1 MTEQFHLSRLQVI
14 NWGVFDGYHDIPFSP
29 GGALIAGAS
38 GSGKSSLLDAISLG
52 FLPFNRRNF
61 NASGDNTA
69 AGSSAGRRTVDKY
82 VRGAW
87 GQRSD
92 GGTSRVMYL
101 RGDGTAWSAVAVTYS
116 SDSGRTVTGLVLKWL
131 TGESRNDSSSR
142 FVLGDG
148 DLDIEEVCN
157 RWAAGRFD
165 TGVFKEDRGE
175 RSDGGNHRGE
185 RSDGGHTGWRFT
197 TKVESQYLAQLY
209 ATIGIRASD
218 AAQQLLG
225 KAKSLKSVGGL
236 EQFVREFMLDEP
248 ESLARLP
255 EALKQIDPLVEA
267 RELLAVAQKKRKIL
281 GDIEK
286 IQQRYASESTDL
298 GIIDLVDLPMVRAYT
313 DQVRLA
319 QCPAQIEQ
327 LDSTVDQLDNEYED
341 VTRSLNLA
349 KAEAD
354 SLNAQISGSSASIGP
369 LQSQVTAAE
378 TEAEQVSRRRGAY
391 EDMLAAQQLDAPE
404 TADDFWNLREE
415 LLAQATELLA
425 KVERHREASTDAEY
439 AQKAAR
445 LTRDEAAKELKRVEH
460 VGSALPEFA
469 LIMRDQICA
478 AVGVD
483 AAALPYIAELM
494 DLRPD
499 QTRWRTA
506 VEKVL
511 RGVGLRL
518 MVPDQHWTKVLQFVN
533 ETNMRGRLQL
543 HHVRAKLLG
552 AEPVEPEPNT
562 LAGKLFAVD
571 PSHPC
576 AAEAVDVVTAAGDHI
591 CVDTPDVFAR
601 FRRAVTDTGLYKD
614 SDRLAIKDDRRPL
627 KQSEYLYQGDVSAK
641 INALTVDLAAA
652 EETYQKARRVADD
665 IAAQRQQWRDRAAAC
680 KAICEQFP
688 QWSQIDTETADGH
701 ADRLREQYELL
712 LADHPDIEALN
723 ARADECW
730 SQIQKLMTRRG
741 AIQTRRDDLDS
752 RRTRLLEL
760 AERLQPV
767 PDERSRE
774 ERRPEERRFVSEP
787 LTELLDRYAGQ
798 VPVALELL
806 DPEPHRDALFTAIK
820 KEREQLRESRRR
832 SYDELARILNTFD
845 TSFPDAIPNDSDN
858 FDERVHDYVA
868 LCRHIDE
875 RELPE
880 AYERMMRLVTE
891 QAPDAI
897 LTLHRVAEQEARRI
911 SDQIDRVNT
920 GLGAVEFNR
929 GTRLTLRATPR
940 NLTAVSELTEIVRAI
955 SRRIAEVGLGD
966 KQAILD
972 QYADILRLRNR
983 LASAAPED
991 KAWTRDALDVRN
1003 RFTFDCAEWDV
1014 ATEELIRTHS
1024 NAGDNSGGEQEKL
1037 MAFCLAG
1044 ALSFNLAAP
1053 GDAGTEEANRPVFAQ
1068 LMLDEAFSKSDPQF
1082 AQQALQAF
1090 RKFGF
1095 QLVIVATVQN
1105 ATTIQPYIDSV
1116 VMVSKTEATG
1126 RNARPVATVVTR
1138 TISEFGELRR
1148 EMRAGTKVPA
1158 GV

>member
-1 MTEQFHLSRLQVI
+1 MPDQFHLSRLQVI
-14 NWGVFDGYHDIPFSP
+14 NWGVFDGYHTIAFGE

-61 NASGDNTA
+61 NASGDNSA

-87 GQRSD
+87 GQRSEA
-92 GGTSRVMYL
+92 GASKVMYL
-101 RGDGTAWSAVAVTYS
+101 RGDGTAWSAVAVTYTS
-116 SDSGRTVTGLVLKWL
+116 NTGRAITGLVLKWL
-131 TGESRNDSSSR
+131 TGESRSDSSSR
-142 FVLGDG
+142 FVLADG
-148 DLDIEEVCN
+148 DRDIEDVCN
-157 RWAAGRFD
+157 RWASGRFD
-165 TGVFKEDRGE
+165 SGVFKDDE
-175 RSDGGNHRGE
+175 
-185 RSDGGHTGWRFT
+185 WRFS

-248 ESLARLP
+248 SSLTRLP
-255 EALKQIDPLVEA
+255 DALKQIDPLVDA
-267 RELLAVAQKKRKIL
+267 RELLAVAQRKRKIL
-281 GDIEK
+281 GDIER
-286 IQQRYASESTDL
+286 IQQRYGSESSDL
-298 GIIDLVDLPMVRAYT
+298 GIIDLVDQPMVRAYT
-313 DQVRLA
+313 DHVRLA
-319 QCPAQIEQ
+319 QCPAQIDS
-327 LDSTVDQLDNEYED
+327 LDTTIDQLGNEYED
-341 VTRSLNLA
+341 VTRALNLA

-369 LQSQVTAAE
+369 LQSQVAAAE
-378 TEAEQVSRRRGAY
+378 AQADEVSRRRAAY
-391 EDMLAAQQLDAPE
+391 ESMVTPQGVEIPE
-404 TADDFWNLREE
+404 TADEFWNLREE
-415 LLAQATELLA
+415 LSTQATELLA
-425 KVERHREASTDAEY
+425 RLDRGRESSTDAEY
-439 AQKAAR
+439 AQKVAR
-445 LTRDEAAKELKRVEH
+445 LARDDASKELRRVEH
-460 VGSALPEFA
+460 VGSALPESA
-469 LIMRDQICA
+469 ITMRDHICA

-483 AAALPYIAELM
+483 SSELPYIAELM

-499 QTRWRTA
+499 QSRWRLA

-518 MVPDQHWTKVLQFVN
+518 LVPDSHYAAVLRFVN
-533 ETNMRGRLQL
+533 ETNMGGRLQL
-543 HHVRAKLLG
+543 HHVRAKFVG
-552 AEPVEPEPNT
+552 ADPKEAEPNT
-562 LAGKLFAVD
+562 LAGKLFVVD
-571 PSHPC
+571 EKHAC
-576 AAEAVDVVTAAGDHI
+576 AAEAADVVAAAGDHV
-591 CVDTPDVFAR
+591 CVDTPDLFPR

-627 KQSEYLYQGDVSAK
+627 KQADYIYQGDVAAK
-641 INALTVDLAAA
+641 INALTVDLAGA
-652 EETYQKARRVADD
+652 EEAYHQARSAADD
-665 IAAQRQQWRDRAAAC
+665 IAAERQQWRDRAAAC

-688 QWSQIDTETADGH
+688 QWNQVDTEAADGH

-712 LADHPDIEALN
+712 LSDHPDIEALN
-723 ARADECW
+723 ARADQCW
-730 SQIQKLMTRRG
+730 EQIQTLMTRRG
-741 AIQTRRDDLDS
+741 AIQIRRDDLDG

-760 AERLQPV
+760 LDRLTPA
-767 PDERSRE
+767 
-774 ERRPEERRFVSEP
+774 FVSEP
-787 LTELLDRYAGQ
+787 LTELLNRYAGDL
-798 VPVALELL
+798 PVTLELL
-806 DPEPHRDALFTAIK
+806 NPEPHREALFSAIRR
-820 KEREQLRESRRR
+820 EREQLRESRRR
-832 SYDELARILNTFD
+832 SYDELARILSTFD
-845 TSFPDAIPNDSDN
+845 TAFPDAIPNDSEV

-911 SDQIDRVNT
+911 SEQINRVNT
-920 GLGAVEFNR
+920 GLGSVEFNR

-940 NLTAVSELTEIVRAI
+940 SLTAVAELTDIVKAI

-983 LASAAPED
+983 LASTAPED

-1014 ATEELIRTHS
+1014 TSEELIRTHS

-1044 ALSFNLAAP
+1044 ALSFNLASP
-1053 GDAGTEEANRPVFAQ
+1053 ESLDNKPVFAQ

-1116 VMVSKTEATG
+1116 VMVSKKEAAG
-1126 RNARPVATVVTR
+1126 RNSRPVATVATK
-1138 TISEFGELRR
+1138 TISDFTALRQDMKVSAAASR
-1148 EMRAGTKVPA
+1148 VPA
-1158 GV
+1158 TV

>member
-1 MTEQFHLSRLQVI
+1 LTEQFHLSRLQVI
-14 NWGVFDGYHDIPFSP
+14 NWGVFDGYHSIPFSE

-101 RGDGTAWSAVAVTYS
+101 RGDGTAWSAVAVTYR

-142 FVLGDG
+142 FVLGEG
-148 DLDIEEVCN
+148 DLGIEEVCN

-165 TGVFKEDRGE
+165 TGVFKDTRGDGK
-175 RSDGGNHRGE
+175 SD
-185 RSDGGHTGWRFT
+185 GWRFT

-248 ESLARLP
+248 ASLARLP

-267 RELLAVAQKKRKIL
+267 RELLAVAQRKRKIL

-313 DQVRLA
+313 DHVRLA
-319 QCPAQIEQ
+319 QGPAQIAQ
-327 LDSTVDQLDNEYED
+327 LDTTIDQLDNEYED
-341 VTRSLNLA
+341 VTRALNMA
-349 KAEAD
+349 KEEAD
-354 SLNAQISGSSASIGP
+354 SLNAQISGTSANIGP

-378 TEAEQVSRRRGAY
+378 AEAEQVSRRRSAY
-391 EDMLAAQQLDAPE
+391 EDLLAAQNMELPD
-404 TADDFWNLREE
+404 TADDFWNLRED
-415 LLAQATELLA
+415 LLKQATELLA

-445 LTRDEAAKELKRVEH
+445 ITRDDAAKELKRVEH

-469 LIMRDQICA
+469 LLMRDQISA
-478 AVGVD
+478 AIGVD
-483 AAALPYIAELM
+483 AAELPYVAELL
-494 DLRPD
+494 DLRAD

-518 MVPDQHWTKVLQFVN
+518 MVPDQHWTAVLQFVN
-533 ETNMRGRLQL
+533 ETNMRGRLAL
-543 HHVRAKLLG
+543 HHVRAKMLG
-552 AEPVEPEPNT
+552 ADPADPEPNT

-571 PSHPC
+571 PAHPC
-576 AAEAVDVVTAAGDHI
+576 AAEAVDVIAAAGDHI
-591 CVDTPDVFAR
+591 CVDTPEVFAR

-652 EETYQKARRVADD
+652 EEAYQKARRVADD
-665 IAAQRQQWRDRAAAC
+665 IAAQRQQWRDRAAAF
-680 KAICEQFP
+680 KAVCEQFP
-688 QWSQIDTETADGH
+688 QWSHIDTETADGH
-701 ADRLREQYELL
+701 ADRLRDQYELL
-712 LADHPDIEALN
+712 LADNPDIEALN

-741 AIQTRRDDLDS
+741 AIQTRRDDLDA

-760 AERLQPV
+760 AERLSPA
-767 PDERSRE
+767 
-774 ERRPEERRFVSEP
+774 FVSEP
-787 LTELLDRYAGQ
+787 LTELLGRYAGQ
-798 VPVALELL
+798 LPVSLELL
-806 DPEPHRDALFTAIK
+806 DPEPHRDALFGAIK

-845 TSFPDAIPNDSDN
+845 TAFPDAIPNDSDD

-911 SDQIDRVNT
+911 TEQIERVNT

-940 NLTAVSELTEIVRAI
+940 SLTAVSELTEIVRAI

-983 LASAAPED
+983 LASTAPED

-1014 ATEELIRTHS
+1014 ATDELIRTHS

-1053 GDAGTEEANRPVFAQ
+1053 GDAGSDEANRPVFAQ

-1126 RNARPVATVVTR
+1126 RNARPVATVATR
-1138 TISEFGELRR
+1138 SIAEFTSLRDQ
-1148 EMRAGTKVPA
+1148 MRAKVPA
-1158 GV
+1158 LAH

>member
-1 MTEQFHLSRLQVI
+1 MAEQFHLSRLQVI
-14 NWGVFDGYHDIPFSP
+14 NWGVFDGYHDIPFSE

-92 GGTSRVMYL
+92 GGTSKVMYL
-101 RGDGTAWSAVAVTYS
+101 RGEGTAWSAIAVSYTS
-116 SDSGRTVTGLVLKWL
+116 NTGRTVTGLVLKWL
-131 TGESRNDSSSR
+131 TGESRSDSSSR
-142 FVLGDG
+142 FVLADG
-148 DLDIEEVCN
+148 ERDIEDVCN

-165 TGVFKEDRGE
+165 SSVFKEGE
-175 RSDGGNHRGE
+175 
-185 RSDGGHTGWRFT
+185 WRFS

-248 ESLARLP
+248 SSLTRLP
-255 EALKQIDPLVEA
+255 DALKQIDPLVEA
-267 RELLAVAQKKRKIL
+267 RELLAVAQRKRKIL

-286 IQQRYASESTDL
+286 IQQRYASESSDL
-298 GIIDLVDLPMVRAYT
+298 GIIDLVDQPMVRAYT
-313 DQVRLA
+313 DHVRLA
-319 QCPAQIEQ
+319 QCAPQIAS
-327 LDSTVDQLDNEYED
+327 LDTTIDQLGNEYED
-341 VTRSLNLA
+341 VTRQLNLA
-349 KAEAD
+349 KAEGD
-354 SLNAQISGSSASIGP
+354 SLNAQISGSSANLGP
-369 LQSQVTAAE
+369 LQSQVAGAE
-378 TEAEQVSRRRGAY
+378 AQAEQVERRRAAY
-391 EDMLAAQQLDAPE
+391 ESMLNAQDIEVPD
-404 TADDFWNLREE
+404 TADEFWNLREE
-415 LLAQATELLA
+415 LSTQVTELLA
-425 KVERHREASTDAEY
+425 KLDRGREASTDAEY

-445 LTRDEAAKELKRVEH
+445 IARDDAAKELKRVEQ

-469 LIMRDQICA
+469 ITMREHICA
-478 AVGVD
+478 AVGID
-483 AAALPYIAELM
+483 PGELPYIAELM

-499 QTRWRTA
+499 QSRWRVA

-518 MVPDQHWTKVLQFVN
+518 LVPDEQYAAVLRFVN
-533 ETNMRGRLQL
+533 ETNMGGRLQL
-543 HHVRAKLLG
+543 HHVRASLVG
-552 AEPVEPEPNT
+552 ADPVEADPNT
-562 LAGKLFAVD
+562 LAGKLFLVD
-571 PSHPC
+571 PAHPC
-576 AAEAVDVVTAAGDHI
+576 AAEAADVIATAGDHI

-601 FRRAVTDTGLYKD
+601 FRRAVTDAGLYKD

-627 KQSEYLYQGDVSAK
+627 RQSDYIFQGEVAAK
-641 INALTVDLAAA
+641 IDALTVDLANA
-652 EETYQKARRVADD
+652 EEAYQQARRAADE
-665 IAAQRQQWRDRAAAC
+665 IAAKRQQWRDRSAAC
-680 KAICEQFP
+680 KAICDQFP
-688 QWSQIDTETADGH
+688 QWNQVDSETADGH

-712 LADHPDIEALN
+712 LADNPDIEALN
-723 ARADECW
+723 ARADEVW
-730 SQIQKLMTRRG
+730 EDIQTLMTRRG
-741 AIQTRRDDLDS
+741 AIQTRRDDLDA
-752 RRTRLLEL
+752 RRTQLLDLQDRL
-760 AERLQPV
+760 AP
-767 PDERSRE
+767 P
-774 ERRPEERRFVSEP
+774 FVSEP
-787 LTELLDRYAGQ
+787 LTELLNRYAAD
-798 VPVALELL
+798 VPVSLEVLN
-806 DPEPHRDALFTAIK
+806 PEPHREAVFNTIRR
-820 KEREQLRESRRR
+820 EREQLRESRRR

-845 TSFPDAIPNDSDN
+845 TAFPDAIPNDSEV

-911 SDQIDRVNT
+911 SEQIDRVNT
-920 GLGAVEFNR
+920 GLGAVEFNN

-940 NLTAVSELTEIVRAI
+940 SLTAVAELTEIVRAI

-983 LASAAPED
+983 LASTAPED

-1014 ATEELIRTHS
+1014 RTEELIRTHS

-1044 ALSFNLAAP
+1044 ALSFNLANP
-1053 GDAGTEEANRPVFAQ
+1053 ESSDNKPVFAQ

-1116 VMVSKTEATG
+1116 IMVSKTEATS
-1126 RNARPVATVVTR
+1126 RNARPVATVAAK
-1138 TISEFGELRR
+1138 TISDFTSLRA
-1148 EMRAGTKVPA
+1148 EMRSSAARERVPA
-1158 GV
+1158 TV

>member
-1 MTEQFHLSRLQVI
+1 MPEQFHLSRLQVI
-14 NWGVFDGYHDIPFSP
+14 NWGVFDGYHTIPFGQ

-61 NASGDNTA
+61 NASGDNSA

-87 GQRSD
+87 GQRSEA
-92 GGTSRVMYL
+92 GASKVMYL
-101 RGDGTAWSAVAVTYS
+101 RGDGTAWSAVAVTYTS
-116 SDSGRTVTGLVLKWL
+116 NTGRAITGLVLKWL
-131 TGESRNDSSSR
+131 TGESRSDSSSR
-142 FVLGDG
+142 FVLADG
-148 DLDIEEVCN
+148 DRDIEDVCN
-157 RWAAGRFD
+157 RWASGRFD
-165 TGVFKEDRGE
+165 SGVFKD
-175 RSDGGNHRGE
+175 D
-185 RSDGGHTGWRFT
+185 DWRFS

-209 ATIGIRASD
+209 ASIGIRASD

-248 ESLARLP
+248 SSLTRLP
-255 EALKQIDPLVEA
+255 DALKQIDPLVDA
-267 RELLAVAQKKRKIL
+267 RELLAVAQRKRKIL

-286 IQQRYASESTDL
+286 IQQRYGSESSDL
-298 GIIDLVDLPMVRAYT
+298 GIIDLVDQPMVRAYT
-313 DQVRLA
+313 DHVRLA
-319 QCPAQIEQ
+319 QCPAQIDS
-327 LDSTVDQLDNEYED
+327 LDATIDQLGNEYED

-369 LQSQVTAAE
+369 LQSQVAAAE
-378 TEAEQVSRRRGAY
+378 AQAEEISRRRAAY
-391 EDMLAAQQLDAPE
+391 DSMVTAQKLDIPD
-404 TADDFWNLREE
+404 TADEFWNLREE
-415 LLAQATELLA
+415 LTTAVTELLA
-425 KVERHREASTDAEY
+425 RLDRGKEASTDAEY
-439 AQKAAR
+439 AQKVAR
-445 LTRDEAAKELKRVEH
+445 MARDEATKELRRVEH
-460 VGSALPEFA
+460 VGSALPESA
-469 LIMRDQICA
+469 ITMREHICA

-483 AAALPYIAELM
+483 STELPYIAELM

-499 QTRWRTA
+499 QSRWRTA

-518 MVPDQHWTKVLQFVN
+518 LVPDSHYAAVLRFVN
-533 ETNMRGRLQL
+533 ETNMGGRLQL
-543 HHVRAKLLG
+543 HHVRASFVG
-552 AEPVEPEPNT
+552 ANPVDAEPNT
-562 LAGKLFAVD
+562 LAGKLFVVD
-571 PSHPC
+571 PAHAC
-576 AAEAVDVVTAAGDHI
+576 AAEAADVVAAAGDHI
-591 CVDTPDVFAR
+591 CVDTPDLFPR
-601 FRRAVTDTGLYKD
+601 FRRAVTDAGLYKD
-614 SDRLAIKDDRRPL
+614 SDRLAVKDDRRAL
-627 KQSEYLYQGDVSAK
+627 RQSDYIYQGDVAAK
-641 INALTVDLAAA
+641 IDALTVDLANA
-652 EETYQKARRVADD
+652 EEAYQQARRAADD
-665 IAAQRQQWRDRAAAC
+665 IAAERQRSRDRVSAC

-688 QWSQIDTETADGH
+688 QWNQVDTETADGH

-723 ARADECW
+723 ARADRCW
-730 SQIQKLMTRRG
+730 EEIQTLMTRRG
-741 AIQTRRDDLDS
+741 AIQTRRDDLDG

-760 AERLQPV
+760 QERLTPA
-767 PDERSRE
+767 
-774 ERRPEERRFVSEP
+774 FVSEP
-787 LTELLDRYAGQ
+787 LTELLNRYAGD

-806 DPEPHRDALFTAIK
+806 NPEPHREAVFNAIRR
-820 KEREQLRESRRR
+820 EREQLRESRRR
-832 SYDELARILNTFD
+832 SYDELARILSTFD
-845 TSFPDAIPNDSDN
+845 TAFPEAIPNDSDV

-897 LTLHRVAEQEARRI
+897 LTLHRVAEQETRRI
-911 SDQIDRVNT
+911 SEQIDRVNT
-920 GLGAVEFNR
+920 GLGSVEFNR

-940 NLTAVSELTEIVRAI
+940 NLPAVSELTEVVRAI

-983 LASAAPED
+983 LASTAPED

-1014 ATEELIRTHS
+1014 EGDELIRTHS

-1044 ALSFNLAAP
+1044 ALSFNLANPESA
-1053 GDAGTEEANRPVFAQ
+1053 DNRPVFAQ

-1116 VMVSKTEATG
+1116 VMVSKKEATG
-1126 RNARPVATVVTR
+1126 REARPVATVATK
-1138 TISEFGELRR
+1138 TISDFTALRQDMLVSAAAAR
-1148 EMRAGTKVPA
+1148 VPA
-1158 GV
+1158 TV

>member
-14 NWGVFDGYHDIPFSP
+14 NWGVFDGYHSIPFSA

-92 GGTSRVMYL
+92 GATSRVMYL
-101 RGDGTAWSAVAVTYS
+101 RGDGTAWSAVAVTYTG
-116 SDSGRTVTGLVLKWL
+116 DSGRTVTGLVLKWL
-131 TGESRNDSSSR
+131 TGESRADSSSR

-148 DLDIEEVCN
+148 DLDIEDICN

-165 TGVFKEDRGE
+165 TGVFKDDRGE
-175 RSDGGNHRGE
+175 RGDGK
-185 RSDGGHTGWRFT
+185 SLGWRFT

-248 ESLARLP
+248 ASLARLP

-267 RELLAVAQKKRKIL
+267 RELLAVAQRKRKIL

-286 IQQRYASESTDL
+286 IQHRYAAESTDL

-313 DQVRLA
+313 DHVRLA
-319 QCPAQIEQ
+319 QCPTQISQ
-327 LDSTVDQLDNEYED
+327 LDTTIDQLDNEYED

-354 SLNAQISGSSASIGP
+354 SLNAQISGTSANVAP

-378 TEAEQVSRRRGAY
+378 TEAEQVSRRRSAY
-391 EDMLAAQQLDAPE
+391 EDLLTAQDLDVPD
-404 TADDFWNLREE
+404 TADEFWNLREE
-415 LLAQATELLA
+415 LLTEATDLLA

-445 LTRDEAAKELKRVEH
+445 IARDDAAKELKRVEH

-469 LIMRDQICA
+469 LAVREQICA

-483 AAALPYIAELM
+483 AADLPYIAELM
-494 DLRPD
+494 DLQPD

-511 RGVGLRL
+511 RGAGLRL
-518 MVPDQHWTKVLQFVN
+518 LVPDRHYAAVLRFVN

-543 HHVRAKLLG
+543 HHVREKMLG
-552 AEPVEPEPNT
+552 AAPVDPEPNT

-571 PSHPC
+571 PTHPC
-576 AAEAVDVVTAAGDHI
+576 AAEAVDVVAAAGDHI
-591 CVDTPDVFAR
+591 CVDTPEVFPR

-627 KQSEYLYQGDVSAK
+627 RQSDYLYQGDVSAK
-641 INALTVDLAAA
+641 INALTLDLAVA
-652 EETYQKARRVADD
+652 EEAFQKARHTADE

-680 KAICEQFP
+680 KAICEQYP
-688 QWSQIDTETADGH
+688 QWNQIDTETADGH
-701 ADRLREQYELL
+701 AERLREQYELL
-712 LADHPDIEALN
+712 LAEHPDIEALN

-741 AIQTRRDDLDS
+741 AIQTRRDDLDD

-760 AERLQPV
+760 AERLQPA
-767 PDERSRE
+767 
-774 ERRPEERRFVSEP
+774 FVSEP

-798 VPVALELL
+798 IPVSLELL

-845 TSFPDAIPNDSDN
+845 TAFPDAVPNDSDN

-897 LTLHRVAEQEARRI
+897 LTLHRVAEQETRRI
-911 SDQIDRVNT
+911 SEQIDRVNT

-940 NLTAVSELTEIVRAI
+940 SLTAVSELTEIVRSI

-983 LASAAPED
+983 LASTATED

-1014 ATEELIRTHS
+1014 SSEELIRTHS

-1044 ALSFNLAAP
+1044 ALSFNLASP
-1053 GDAGTEEANRPVFAQ
+1053 ESTDNRPVFAQ

-1105 ATTIQPYIDSV
+1105 ATTIQPYIDNV

-1126 RNARPVATVVTR
+1126 RNARPVASVATR
-1138 TISEFGELRR
+1138 SISEFTTLRQ
-1148 EMRAGTKVPA
+1148 EMTAKVPA

>member
-1 MTEQFHLSRLQVI
+1 MAEQFHLSRLQVI
-14 NWGVFDGYHDIPFSP
+14 NWGVFDGYHDIPFSA

-92 GGTSRVMYL
+92 GGTSKVMYL
-101 RGDGTAWSAVAVTYS
+101 RGEGTAWSAIAVSYRSNT
-116 SDSGRTVTGLVLKWL
+116 GRTVTGLVLKWL
-131 TGESRNDSSSR
+131 TGESRSDSSSR
-142 FVLGDG
+142 FVLADG
-148 DLDIEEVCN
+148 DRDIEDVCN

-165 TGVFKEDRGE
+165 SSVFKDDE
-175 RSDGGNHRGE
+175 
-185 RSDGGHTGWRFT
+185 WRFS

-248 ESLARLP
+248 SSLTRLP
-255 EALKQIDPLVEA
+255 DALKQIDPLVEA

-286 IQQRYASESTDL
+286 IQQRYASESSDL
-298 GIIDLVDLPMVRAYT
+298 GIIDLVDQPMVRAYT
-313 DQVRLA
+313 DHVRLA
-319 QCPAQIEQ
+319 QCGPQIES
-327 LDSTVDQLDNEYED
+327 LDATIDQLGNEYED
-341 VTRSLNLA
+341 VTRQLNLA
-349 KAEAD
+349 KAEGD
-354 SLNAQISGSSASIGP
+354 SLNAQISGSSASLGP
-369 LQSQVTAAE
+369 LQSQVAAAE
-378 TEAEQVSRRRGAY
+378 AQAEQVSRRRAAY
-391 EDMLAAQQLDAPE
+391 ESMLAAHDIDVPD
-404 TADDFWNLREE
+404 TADEFWNLREE
-415 LLAQATELLA
+415 LATLVTELLA
-425 KVERHREASTDAEY
+425 KLDRGREASTDAEY

-445 LTRDEAAKELKRVEH
+445 IARDDAAKELKRVEH

-469 LIMRDQICA
+469 ITMREHICA
-478 AVGVD
+478 AVGID
-483 AAALPYIAELM
+483 PGELPYIAELM
-494 DLRPD
+494 DLRPE
-499 QTRWRTA
+499 QGRWRVA

-518 MVPDQHWTKVLQFVN
+518 LVPDERYSAVLRFVN
-533 ETNMRGRLQL
+533 ETNMGGRLQL
-543 HHVRAKLLG
+543 HHVRASLVG
-552 AEPVEPEPNT
+552 ATPAEAEPNT
-562 LAGKLFAVD
+562 LASKLFVVD
-571 PSHPC
+571 PTHPC
-576 AAEAVDVVTAAGDHI
+576 AAEAADVIAAAGDHI
-591 CVDTPDVFAR
+591 CVDTPDVFSR

-614 SDRLAIKDDRRPL
+614 SERLAIKDDRRPL
-627 KQSEYLYQGDVSAK
+627 KQSDYIYQGDVRAK
-641 INALTVDLAAA
+641 IDALTVDLATA
-652 EETYQKARRVADD
+652 EEAYQQARRTADE

-688 QWSQIDTETADGH
+688 QWNHVDIETADGH
-701 ADRLREQYELL
+701 ADRLREQFELL
-712 LADHPDIEALN
+712 LADNPDIEALT
-723 ARADECW
+723 ARADQCW
-730 SQIQKLMTRRG
+730 EEIQTLMTRRG
-741 AIQTRRDDLDS
+741 AIQTRRDDLDG
-752 RRTRLLEL
+752 RRTQLLEL
-760 AERLQPV
+760 QDRLAPA
-767 PDERSRE
+767 
-774 ERRPEERRFVSEP
+774 FVSEP
-787 LTELLDRYAGQ
+787 LTELLNRYAAD
-798 VPVALELL
+798 VPVPL
-806 DPEPHRDALFTAIK
+806 DVLNPEPHREAVFNTIRR
-820 KEREQLRESRRR
+820 EREQLRESRRR

-845 TSFPDAIPNDSDN
+845 TAFPDAIPNDSDV

-911 SDQIDRVNT
+911 SEQIDRVNT
-920 GLGAVEFNR
+920 GLGAVEFNS

-940 NLTAVSELTEIVRAI
+940 SLTAVAELTEIVRSI

-983 LASAAPED
+983 LASTAPED

-1014 ATEELIRTHS
+1014 HTEELIRTHS

-1044 ALSFNLAAP
+1044 ALSFNLANP
-1053 GDAGTEEANRPVFAQ
+1053 ESQDNKPVFAQ

-1116 VMVSKTEATG
+1116 IMVSKTEASS
-1126 RNARPVATVVTR
+1126 RNARPVATVVSK
-1138 TISEFGELRR
+1138 TISDFTTLRA
-1148 EMRAGTKVPA
+1148 EMRNSSARQRVPA

>member
-1 MTEQFHLSRLQVI
+1 MTEQFHLSRLQVV
-14 NWGVFDGYHDIPFSP
+14 NWGVFDGYHSIPFSP

-38 GSGKSSLLDAISLG
+38 GSGKSSLLDAISLA

-61 NASGDNTA
+61 NASGDHTA

-92 GGTSRVMYL
+92 GTTSRVMYL
-101 RGDGTAWSAVAVTYS
+101 RGDGTAWSAVAVTYAGE
-116 SDSGRTVTGLVLKWL
+116 SGRTVTGLVLKWL
-131 TGESRNDSSSR
+131 TGESRSDSSSR

-148 DLDIEEVCN
+148 DLDIEDVCN

-165 TGVFKEDRGE
+165 SGVFK
-175 RSDGGNHRGE
+175 DG
-185 RSDGGHTGWRFT
+185 GWRFT

-267 RELLAVAQKKRKIL
+267 RELLAVAQRKRKIL
-281 GDIEK
+281 GDIES
-286 IQQRYASESTDL
+286 IQLRYASESSDL
-298 GIIDLVDLPMVRAYT
+298 GIIDLVDAPTVRAFT
-313 DQVRLA
+313 DHVRLA
-319 QCPAQIEQ
+319 QCPTQIAG
-327 LDSTVDQLDNEYED
+327 LDTAIDQLDNEDED
-341 VTRSLNLA
+341 VTRTLNLA

-354 SLNAQISGSSASIGP
+354 SINAQISGSSASVAP
-369 LQSQVTAAE
+369 LQSQVAAAE

-391 EDMLAAQQLDAPE
+391 EDLLAAQGLEVPTSAE
-404 TADDFWNLREE
+404 EFWNLREE
-415 LLAQATELLA
+415 LLANANELMA
-425 KVERHREASTDAEY
+425 RVERHREASTDAEY

-445 LTRDEAAKELKRVEH
+445 IARDDAAKELRRVEQ

-469 LIMRDQICA
+469 LTMREQVCA
-478 AVGVD
+478 AVGTD
-483 AAALPYIAELM
+483 AAELPYVAELM
-494 DLRPD
+494 DLRVD
-499 QTRWRTA
+499 QTRWRVA

-518 MVPDQHWTKVLQFVN
+518 LVPDEHWAAVLRFVN
-533 ETNMRGRLQL
+533 ETNMRGRLAL
-543 HHVRAKLLG
+543 HHVRAGSLG
-552 AEPVEPEPNT
+552 AQPRELEPNT
-562 LAGKLFAVD
+562 LAGKLFPVD
-571 PSHPC
+571 PTHPC
-576 AAEAVDVVTAAGDHI
+576 AAEAVDVVASAGDHI

-601 FRRAVTDTGLYKD
+601 FRRAVTDTGLHKD
-614 SDRLAIKDDRRPL
+614 SERSAVKDDRRAL
-627 KQSEYLYQGDVSAK
+627 RQSEYLYQGDVSAK
-641 INALTVDLAAA
+641 INALTLDLAAA
-652 EETYQKARRVADD
+652 EEAFQSARRVADD
-665 IAAQRQQWRDRAAAC
+665 IAAQRQQWRDGAAAS
-680 KAICEQFP
+680 KAICEQFG
-688 QWSQIDTETADGH
+688 QWSQIDSETADGH

-712 LADHPDIEALN
+712 LADHPDVEALN

-760 AERLQPV
+760 SERLSPA
-767 PDERSRE
+767 
-774 ERRPEERRFVSEP
+774 FVSEP
-787 LTELLDRYAGQ
+787 LTELLRRYTVA
-798 VPVALELL
+798 VPVSLELL
-806 DPEPHRDALFTAIK
+806 EPEPHREALFAAIK
-820 KEREQLRESRRR
+820 REREQLRESRRR
-832 SYDELARILNTFD
+832 SYDELARILNSFD
-845 TSFPDAIPNDSDN
+845 TSFPDAIPNDSDD

-911 SDQIDRVNT
+911 SEQIERVNT

-940 NLTAVSELTEIVRAI
+940 TLAAVSELTEIVRAI

-983 LASAAPED
+983 LASTAPED
-991 KAWTRDALDVRN
+991 RAWTRDALDVRN

-1014 ATEELIRTHS
+1014 ASEELIRTHS

-1044 ALSFNLAAP
+1044 ALSFNLAGPAQDTHSASSE
-1053 GDAGTEEANRPVFAQ
+1053 GADNRPVFAQ

-1116 VMVSKTEATG
+1116 VMVSKTEASG
-1126 RNARPVATVVTR
+1126 RDARPVATVATR
-1138 TISEFGELRR
+1138 SISEFGQLRR
-1148 EMRAGTKVPA
+1148 EMSASAGRVPA

>member
-1 MTEQFHLSRLQVI
+1 MPEQFHLSRLQVV
-14 NWGVFDGYHDIPFSP
+14 NWGVFDGYHSIPFDR

-101 RGDGTAWSAVAVTYS
+101 RGDGTAWSAVAVTYTS
-116 SDSGRTVTGLVLKWL
+116 TAGRTVTGLVLKWL
-131 TGESRNDSSSR
+131 TGDSRSDSSSR
-142 FVLGDG
+142 FVLADG
-148 DLDIEEVCN
+148 DRDIEDVCN

-165 TGVFKEDRGE
+165 ASVFKVPGE
-175 RSDGGNHRGE
+175 RSDGKDSE
-185 RSDGGHTGWRFT
+185 WRFST
-197 TKVESQYLAQLY
+197 RVESQYLAQLY

-248 ESLARLP
+248 GSLARLP
-255 EALKQIDPLVEA
+255 EALKQIDPLVDA
-267 RELLAVAQKKRKIL
+267 RELLAVAQRKRKIL
-281 GDIEK
+281 GDIEA
-286 IQQRYASESTDL
+286 IQQRYALESSDL
-298 GIIDLVDLPMVRAYT
+298 GIIDLVDQPMVRAYT
-313 DQVRLA
+313 DHVRLA
-319 QCPAQIEQ
+319 RCPAQIVG
-327 LDSTVDQLDNEYED
+327 LDATIDQLGNEYED
-341 VTRSLNLA
+341 VTRQLNLA
-349 KAEAD
+349 KAEGD

-369 LQSQVTAAE
+369 LQSQVAGAE
-378 TEAEQVSRRRGAY
+378 AQAEEVSRRRAVY
-391 EDMLAAQQLDAPE
+391 DAMLAAQDLDVPE
-404 TADDFWNLREE
+404 TADDFWNLRED
-415 LLAQATELLA
+415 LGGRITELTA
-425 KVERHREASTDAEY
+425 KLDRGREASTDAEY
-439 AQKAAR
+439 TQKVAR
-445 LTRDEAAKELKRVEH
+445 IARDDAAKELRRVEH
-460 VGSALPEFA
+460 VGSALPESA
-469 LIMRDQICA
+469 IAMRELVCDS
-478 AVGVD
+478 VGLD
-483 AAALPYIAELM
+483 ARELPYVAELM
-494 DLRPD
+494 DLRPEHG
-499 QTRWRTA
+499 RWRMA

-511 RGVGLRL
+511 RNVGLRL
-518 MVPDQHWTKVLQFVN
+518 LVPDRHYAAVLRFVN
-533 ETNMRGRLQL
+533 ETDMRGRLQV
-543 HHVRAKLLG
+543 HHVRERLLG
-552 AEPVEPEPNT
+552 AEPAEADPNT
-562 LAGKLFAVD
+562 LAGKLFVVD
-571 PSHPC
+571 ATHVC
-576 AAEAVDVVTAAGDHI
+576 AAEAADVVAAAGDHV
-591 CVDTPDVFAR
+591 CVETPDLFPR

-614 SDRLAIKDDRRPL
+614 SDRLAVKDDRRAL
-627 KQSEYLYQGDVSAK
+627 RQSDYIYQGDVAAK
-641 INALTVDLAAA
+641 IDALTVDLAVA
-652 EETYQKARRVADD
+652 EETYQAARRAADD
-665 IAAQRQQWRDRAAAC
+665 IAARRQQMRDRATAC

-688 QWSQIDTETADGH
+688 QWNQIDTDTADGH
-701 ADRLREQYELL
+701 AERLREQYELL

-723 ARADECW
+723 ARADACW
-730 SQIQKLMTRRG
+730 DEIQALMTRRG
-741 AIQTRRDDLDS
+741 AIQTRRDDLDG

-760 AERLQPV
+760 QERLAPA
-767 PDERSRE
+767 
-774 ERRPEERRFVSEP
+774 FVSEP
-787 LTELLDRYAGQ
+787 LTELLDRYAGD
-798 VPVALELL
+798 VPVTLELL
-806 DPEPHRDALFTAIK
+806 NPEPHREAVFTALRR
-820 KEREQLRESRRR
+820 ERDQLRESRRR

-845 TSFPDAIPNDSDN
+845 TAFPDAVPNDSDV

-868 LCRHIDE
+868 VCRHIDE

-897 LTLHRVAEQEARRI
+897 LTLHRIAEQEARRI

-920 GLGAVEFNR
+920 GLGSVEFNR
-929 GTRLTLRATPR
+929 GTRLTLRATGR
-940 NLTAVSELTEIVRAI
+940 SLTAVSELTEVVRAI

-983 LASAAPED
+983 LASNAPED
-991 KAWTRDALDVRN
+991 RAWTRDALDVRN

-1014 ATEELIRTHS
+1014 ASGELIRTHS

-1053 GDAGTEEANRPVFAQ
+1053 GSSDNRPVFAQ

-1105 ATTIQPYIDSV
+1105 ATTIQPYIDGV
-1116 VMVSKTEATG
+1116 VMVSKREATG
-1126 RNARPVATVVTR
+1126 RDARPVATVATK
-1138 TISEFGELRR
+1138 TISDFAALRKGLGAPVER
-1148 EMRAGTKVPA
+1148 VPA

>member
-14 NWGVFDGYHDIPFSP
+14 NWGVFDGYHSIPFSE

-92 GGTSRVMYL
+92 GGTSKVMYL
-101 RGDGTAWSAVAVTYS
+101 RGDGTAWSAIAVTYAS
-116 SDSGRTVTGLVLKWL
+116 TSGRMVTGLVLKWL
-131 TGESRNDSSSR
+131 TGESRSDSSSR
-142 FVLGDG
+142 FVLAD
-148 DLDIEEVCN
+148 DDRDIEDVCN

-165 TGVFKEDRGE
+165 AGVF
-175 RSDGGNHRGE
+175 RSDE
-185 RSDGGHTGWRFT
+185 WRFS

-267 RELLAVAQKKRKIL
+267 RELLAVAQRKRKIL
-281 GDIEK
+281 GDIEA
-286 IQQRYASESTDL
+286 IQQRYALESSDL
-298 GIIDLVDLPMVRAYT
+298 GIIDLVDAPMVRAYT
-313 DQVRLA
+313 DHVRLA
-319 QCPAQIEQ
+319 QCPAQIES
-327 LDSTVDQLDNEYED
+327 LDATIDQLGNEYED
-341 VTRSLNLA
+341 VTRQLNIA
-349 KAEAD
+349 KAEGD
-354 SLNAQISGSSASIGP
+354 SLNAQISGSSSSIGP
-369 LQSQVTAAE
+369 LQSQVAAAE
-378 TEAEQVSRRRGAY
+378 AQAEEVSRRRATY
-391 EDMLAAQQLDAPE
+391 EAMLTAQDLDVPE
-404 TADDFWNLREE
+404 TADAFWNLRED
-415 LLAQATELLA
+415 LTSQITELLA
-425 KVERHREASTDAEY
+425 KLDRGREASTDAEY
-439 AQKAAR
+439 AQKVAR
-445 LTRDEAAKELKRVEH
+445 IARDDAAKELKRVEH
-460 VGSALPEFA
+460 VGSALPESA
-469 LIMRDQICA
+469 IAMRDLICSA
-478 AVGVD
+478 LGVE
-483 AAALPYIAELM
+483 AKELPYVAELM

-499 QTRWRTA
+499 QSRWRVA

-518 MVPDQHWTKVLQFVN
+518 LVPDRHYAAVLRLVN

-543 HHVRAKLLG
+543 HHVRERFLG
-552 AEPVEPEPNT
+552 AEPAEAPSNT
-562 LAGKLFAVD
+562 LAGKLFVVD
-571 PSHPC
+571 PAHVC
-576 AAEAVDVVTAAGDHI
+576 AAEAADVVTAAGDHV
-591 CVDTPDVFAR
+591 CVDDPDLFPR
-601 FRRAVTDTGLYKD
+601 FRRAVTDAGLYKD

-627 KQSEYLYQGDVSAK
+627 KPSEYIYQGDVAAK
-641 INALTVDLAAA
+641 LDALTVDLAAA
-652 EETYQKARRVADD
+652 EEAYQAARRAADD
-665 IAAQRQQWRDRAAAC
+665 IAAQRQRWRDRASAC

-688 QWSQIDTETADGH
+688 QWNHVDVDTADGH
-701 ADRLREQYELL
+701 AERLREQYELL

-723 ARADECW
+723 ARAEECW
-730 SQIQKLMTRRG
+730 EEIQVLMTRRG
-741 AIQTRRDDLDS
+741 AIQTRRDDLDV

-760 AERLQPV
+760 QERL
-767 PDERSRE
+767 
-774 ERRPEERRFVSEP
+774 RPAFVSEP
-787 LTELLDRYAGQ
+787 LTELLNRYAAE
-798 VPVALELL
+798 VPVPLELL
-806 DPEPHRDALFTAIK
+806 NPEPHREAVFAAIRR
-820 KEREQLRESRRR
+820 ERDQLRESRRR

-845 TSFPDAIPNDSDN
+845 TAFPDAIPNDSDV

-868 LCRHIDE
+868 LCQHIDE

-897 LTLHRVAEQEARRI
+897 LTLHRVAEQETRRI
-911 SDQIDRVNT
+911 SDQIARVNT
-920 GLGAVEFNR
+920 GLGAVEFNS
-929 GTRLTLRATPR
+929 GTRLTLRATQR
-940 NLTAVSELTEIVRAI
+940 SLTAVAELTDVVRAI

-983 LASAAPED
+983 LASTAPED
-991 KAWTRDALDVRN
+991 RAWTRDALDVRN

-1014 ATEELIRTHS
+1014 ASDELIRTHS

-1044 ALSFNLAAP
+1044 ALSFNLASPAQP
-1053 GDAGTEEANRPVFAQ
+1053 GLGTQPADTDNRPVFAQ

-1105 ATTIQPYIDSV
+1105 ATTIQPYVDSV
-1116 VMVSKTEATG
+1116 VMVSKREATG
-1126 RNARPVATVVTR
+1126 RNARPVATVACK
-1138 TISEFGELRR
+1138 TISEFSALRQ
-1148 EMRAGTKVPA
+1148 EMRNTAKVPA

>member
-1 MTEQFHLSRLQVI
+1 MSEQFHLSRLQVI
-14 NWGVFDGYHDIPFSP
+14 NWGVFDGYHSVPISA
-29 GGALIAGAS
+29 GGSLIAGAS
-38 GSGKSSLLDAISLG
+38 GSGKSSLLDAISIG

-69 AGSSAGRRTVDKY
+69 AGSNAGRRTVDKY

-92 GGTSRVMYL
+92 AGTSHVIYL
-101 RGDGTAWSAVAVTYS
+101 RGEGTVWSAVGVTYTS
-116 SDSGRTVTGLVLKWL
+116 NTGRTITGLVLKWL
-131 TGESRNDSSSR
+131 TGQSRSDSSSR

-157 RWAAGRFD
+157 RWAAARFD
-165 TGVFKEDRGE
+165 SGAFK
-175 RSDGGNHRGE
+175 DG
-185 RSDGGHTGWRFT
+185 GWRFS

-209 ATIGIRASD
+209 ASIGIRASE

-236 EQFVREFMLDEP
+236 EQFVRDFMLDEP
-248 ESLARLP
+248 ASLARLP

-267 RELLAVAQKKRKIL
+267 RELLAVAQRKRKIL
-281 GDIEK
+281 GDIET
-286 IQQRYASESTDL
+286 IQVRYASESSDL
-298 GIIDLVDLPMVRAYT
+298 GIIDLVDMPMVRAYT
-313 DQVRLA
+313 DHVRLQ
-319 QCPAQIEQ
+319 QCPAQIDN
-327 LDSTVDQLDNEYED
+327 LDATVDQLENEYAD
-341 VTRSLNLA
+341 LTRQLNLA
-349 KAEAD
+349 KAEGD
-354 SLNAQISGSSASIGP
+354 SLNAQISGASTDVGP
-369 LQSQVTAAE
+369 LQSQVAGAE
-378 TEAEQVSRRRGAY
+378 AQAEEVIRRHAAY
-391 EDMLAAQQLDAPE
+391 EELVTAQGLAVPDS
-404 TADDFWNLREE
+404 ADEFWNLREE
-415 LLAQATELLA
+415 LSKQAAGLAVKLD
-425 KVERHREASTDAEY
+425 RGREASTDAEY

-445 LTRDEAAKELKRVEH
+445 MARDHAVKELKRVEQ

-469 LIMRDQICA
+469 VTMRERICA

-483 AAALPYIAELM
+483 PSALPYVAELM

-499 QTRWRTA
+499 ENRWRAA

-511 RGVGLRL
+511 RSVGLRL
-518 MVPDQHWTKVLQFVN
+518 LVPDAHYAKVLRFVN
-533 ETNMRGRLQL
+533 ETNMRGRLAL
-543 HHVRAKLLG
+543 HHVRVTATG
-552 AEPVEPEPNT
+552 REPEPNT
-562 LAGKLFAVD
+562 LAAKLFVVNPD
-571 PSHPC
+571 HPC
-576 AAEAVDVVTAAGDHI
+576 APEALDVLGAAGDHI

-614 SDRLAIKDDRRPL
+614 SDRLAIKDDRRAL
-627 KQSEYLYQGDVSAK
+627 KPSEYIYQGDITAK
-641 INALTVDLAAA
+641 LDALTAELAEA
-652 EETYQKARRVADD
+652 EEAFEQARRAADD
-665 IAAQRQQWRDRAAAC
+665 IAAGRQQWHDRAAAC
-680 KAICEQFP
+680 RTICVQFP

-712 LADHPDIEALN
+712 MADNPDVEALSV
-723 ARADECW
+723 RAEECW
-730 SQIQKLMTRRG
+730 NGIQTLMTRRG
-741 AIQTRRDDLDS
+741 AIQTRRDDLDGL
-752 RRTRLLEL
+752 RARLLEL
-760 AERLQPV
+760 QDRLAPV
-767 PDERSRE
+767 A
-774 ERRPEERRFVSEP
+774 VSDAAA
-787 LTELLDRYAGQ
+787 ELLRRYSAEI
-798 VPVALELL
+798 PVHLELL
-806 DPEPHRDALFTAIK
+806 NPEPHRDALLTAIRR
-820 KEREQLRESRRR
+820 ERDQLTESRRR
-832 SYDELARILNTFD
+832 SCEELARIIATFD
-845 TSFPDAIPNDSDN
+845 TTFPDAIPNDSED

-868 LCRHIDE
+868 VCRHIDE

-880 AYERMMRLVTE
+880 AYDRMMRLITE

-897 LTLHRVAEQEARRI
+897 LTLHRVAEQETRRI

-940 NLTAVSELTEIVRAI
+940 SLAAVSELTDIVKAI

-966 KQAILD
+966 KKAILD

-983 LASAAPED
+983 LASNTPED
-991 KAWTRDALDVRN
+991 RAWTRDALDVRN

-1014 ATEELIRTHS
+1014 RTDELIRTHS

-1044 ALSFNLAAP
+1044 ALSFNLANP
-1053 GDAGTEEANRPVFAQ
+1053 ESGDNKPVFAQ

-1105 ATTIQPYIDSV
+1105 ATTIQPYIDGV

-1126 RNARPVATVVTR
+1126 RNARPVASVATK
-1138 TISEFGELRR
+1138 TISDFTALRKEL
-1148 EMRAGTKVPA
+1148 KVPQPI
-1158 GV
+1158 

>member
-1 MTEQFHLSRLQVI
+1 MIPEQFHLSRLQVI
-14 NWGVFDGYHDIPFSP
+14 NWGVFDGYHDIPFSE

-61 NASGDNTA
+61 NASGDNSA
-69 AGSSAGRRTVDKY
+69 AGSNAGRRTVDKY

-92 GGTSRVMYL
+92 AGASKVMYL
-101 RGDGTAWSAVAVTYS
+101 RGEGTAWSAVAVSYRSNT
-116 SDSGRTVTGLVLKWL
+116 GRTVTGLVLKWL
-131 TGESRNDSSSR
+131 TGESRSDSSSR
-142 FVLGDG
+142 FVLADG
-148 DLDIEEVCN
+148 DRDIEDVCN

-165 TGVFKEDRGE
+165 SSVFKDDE
-175 RSDGGNHRGE
+175 
-185 RSDGGHTGWRFT
+185 WRFS

-248 ESLARLP
+248 SSLTRLP

-267 RELLAVAQKKRKIL
+267 RELLAVAQRKRKIL

-286 IQQRYASESTDL
+286 IQQRYASESSDL
-298 GIIDLVDLPMVRAYT
+298 GIIDLVDPPMVRAYT
-313 DQVRLA
+313 DHVRLA
-319 QCPAQIEQ
+319 QCGPQIES
-327 LDSTVDQLDNEYED
+327 LDTTIDQLGNEYED
-341 VTRSLNLA
+341 VTRQLNLA
-349 KAEAD
+349 KAEGD
-354 SLNAQISGSSASIGP
+354 SLNAQISGSSANLGP
-369 LQSQVTAAE
+369 LQSQVAGAE
-378 TEAEQVSRRRGAY
+378 AQAEQVSRRRAAY
-391 EDMLAAQQLDAPE
+391 EAMLGAQDIKVPNS
-404 TADDFWNLREE
+404 ADDFWNLREE
-415 LLAQATELLA
+415 LTAQVTELLA
-425 KVERHREASTDAEY
+425 KLDRGREASTDAEY

-445 LTRDEAAKELKRVEH
+445 IARDEAAKELKRVEH

-469 LIMRDQICA
+469 ITMREHICA
-478 AVGVD
+478 AVGAD
-483 AAALPYIAELM
+483 PSELPYIAELM

-499 QTRWRTA
+499 QSRWRVA

-518 MVPDQHWTKVLQFVN
+518 LVPDDRYSAVLRFVN
-533 ETNMRGRLQL
+533 ETNMGGRLQL
-543 HHVRAKLLG
+543 HHVRAALVG
-552 AEPVEPEPNT
+552 AEPVEAEPNT
-562 LAGKLFAVD
+562 LAGKLFVVD
-571 PSHPC
+571 PTHPC
-576 AAEAVDVVTAAGDHI
+576 AAEAADVIAAAGDHI
-591 CVDTPDVFAR
+591 CVDTPDVFSR
-601 FRRAVTDTGLYKD
+601 FRRAVTDAGLYKD
-614 SDRLAIKDDRRPL
+614 SERLAIKDDRRPL
-627 KQSEYLYQGDVSAK
+627 RQADYIYQGELAAK
-641 INALTVDLAAA
+641 IDALTVDLANA
-652 EETYQKARRVADD
+652 EEAYQQARRAADE
-665 IAAQRQQWRDRAAAC
+665 IAAQRQQWRDRSAAC
-680 KAICEQFP
+680 KAICDQFP
-688 QWSQIDTETADGH
+688 QWSQVDVETADGH

-712 LADHPDIEALN
+712 LADNPDIEALN
-723 ARADECW
+723 ARADEVW
-730 SQIQKLMTRRG
+730 EDIQTLMTRRG
-741 AIQTRRDDLDS
+741 AIQTRRDDLDG
-752 RRTRLLEL
+752 RRTQLLEL
-760 AERLQPV
+760 QDRLSP
-767 PDERSRE
+767 P
-774 ERRPEERRFVSEP
+774 FVSEP
-787 LTELLDRYAGQ
+787 LTELLNRYAAD
-798 VPVALELL
+798 VPVPLEVLN
-806 DPEPHRDALFTAIK
+806 PEPHREAVFNAIRR
-820 KEREQLRESRRR
+820 EREQLRESRRR

-845 TSFPDAIPNDSDN
+845 TAFPDAIPNDSDV

-897 LTLHRVAEQEARRI
+897 LTLHRVAEQETRRI
-911 SDQIDRVNT
+911 SEQIDRVNT
-920 GLGAVEFNR
+920 GLGAVEFNK

-940 NLTAVSELTEIVRAI
+940 SLTAVAELTEIVRAI

-983 LASAAPED
+983 LASTAPED

-1014 ATEELIRTHS
+1014 HTEELIRTHS

-1044 ALSFNLAAP
+1044 ALSFNLANPESA
-1053 GDAGTEEANRPVFAQ
+1053 DNKPVFAQ

-1116 VMVSKTEATG
+1116 IMVSKTEATS
-1126 RNARPVATVVTR
+1126 RNARPVATVAAK
-1138 TISEFGELRR
+1138 TISDFTTLRA
-1148 EMRAGTKVPA
+1148 EMRSSAARERVPA
-1158 GV
+1158 TV

>member
-1 MTEQFHLSRLQVI
+1 MTSTPEQFHLSRLQVI
-14 NWGVFDGYHDIPFSP
+14 NWGVFDGYHTISFGE

-101 RGDGTAWSAVAVTYS
+101 RGDGTAWSAIAVTYTS
-116 SDSGRTVTGLVLKWL
+116 NTGRTVTGLVLKWL
-131 TGESRNDSSSR
+131 SGESRSDSSSR
-142 FVLGDG
+142 FVLADG
-148 DLDIEEVCN
+148 DRDIEEICN

-165 TGVFKEDRGE
+165 AGVFK
-175 RSDGGNHRGE
+175 SD
-185 RSDGGHTGWRFT
+185 DWRFS

-248 ESLARLP
+248 DSLARLP
-255 EALKQIDPLVEA
+255 EALKQIDPLVDA
-267 RELLAVAQKKRKIL
+267 RELLAVAQRKRKIL
-281 GDIEK
+281 GDIET
-286 IQQRYASESTDL
+286 IQQRYALESSDL
-298 GIIDLVDLPMVRAYT
+298 GIIDLVDAPMVRAYT
-313 DQVRLA
+313 DHVRLA
-319 QCPAQIEQ
+319 QCPAQIAS
-327 LDSTVDQLDNEYED
+327 LDSTIDQLGNEYED
-341 VTRSLNLA
+341 VTRQLNLA
-349 KAEAD
+349 KAEGD

-369 LQSQVTAAE
+369 LQSQVAAAE
-378 TEAEQVSRRRGAY
+378 AQAEEVSRRYAAY
-391 EDMLAAQQLDAPE
+391 ESMVSAQDLDAPE
-404 TADDFWNLREE
+404 TADEFWNLREE
-415 LLAQATELLA
+415 LTGEITELLA
-425 KVERHREASTDAEY
+425 KLDRGKESSTDAEY
-439 AQKAAR
+439 AQKVAR
-445 LTRDEAAKELKRVEH
+445 MARDDAAKELKRVEH
-460 VGSALPEFA
+460 VGSALPESA
-469 LIMRDQICA
+469 IAMRDLICA
-478 AVGVD
+478 AVGLD
-483 AAALPYIAELM
+483 AGELPYVAELM

-499 QTRWRTA
+499 QNRWRIA

-518 MVPDQHWTKVLQFVN
+518 LVPDRHHAAVLRFVN
-533 ETNMRGRLQL
+533 ANDIRGRLQL
-543 HHVRAKLLG
+543 HHVRQKFVG
-552 AEPVEPEPNT
+552 AEPVDADPNT
-562 LAGKLFAVD
+562 LAGKLFVVNPAHV
-571 PSHPC
+571 C
-576 AAEAVDVVTAAGDHI
+576 AAEAADIVASAGDHV
-591 CVDTPDVFAR
+591 CVENPDLFPR
-601 FRRAVTDTGLYKD
+601 YRRAVTDAGLYKD
-614 SDRLAIKDDRRPL
+614 SDRLAVKDDRRAL
-627 KQSEYLYQGDVSAK
+627 RQSEYIYQGDVAAK
-641 INALTVDLAAA
+641 IDALTVDLAAA
-652 EETYQKARRVADD
+652 EEAYQGARRAADD
-665 IAAQRQQWRDRAAAC
+665 IAAQRQRWRDRAAAC
-680 KAICEQFP
+680 KAICDQFP
-688 QWSQIDTETADGH
+688 QWTHIDTETADGH
-701 ADRLREQYELL
+701 ADRLREQFELL

-723 ARADECW
+723 ARADRCW
-730 SQIQKLMTRRG
+730 EEIQTLMTRRG
-741 AIQTRRDDLDS
+741 AIQTRRDDLDD

-760 AERLQPV
+760 QERLT
-767 PDERSRE
+767 PD
-774 ERRPEERRFVSEP
+774 FVSEP
-787 LTELLDRYAGQ
+787 LTELLHRYAGD
-798 VPVALELL
+798 VPVPLELL
-806 DPEPHRDALFTAIK
+806 HPEPHREAVFTAIK
-820 KEREQLRESRRR
+820 RERDQLRESRRR

-845 TSFPDAIPNDSDN
+845 TSFPDAIPNDSEV

-897 LTLHRVAEQEARRI
+897 LTLHRVAEQETRRI
-911 SDQIDRVNT
+911 SEQIDRVNT

-929 GTRLTLRATPR
+929 GTRLTLRATQR
-940 NLTAVSELTEIVRAI
+940 SLTAVAELTDIVRAI

-972 QYADILRLRNR
+972 QYADILKLRNR
-983 LASAAPED
+983 LASNAPED
-991 KAWTRDALDVRN
+991 RAWTRDALDVRN

-1014 ATEELIRTHS
+1014 STDELIRTHS

-1044 ALSFNLAAP
+1044 ALSFNLANP
-1053 GDAGTEEANRPVFAQ
+1053 DSDDNRPVFAQ

-1105 ATTIQPYIDSV
+1105 ATTIQPYVDSV
-1116 VMVSKTEATG
+1116 VMVSKKEATG
-1126 RNARPVATVVTR
+1126 RNARPVATVATK
-1138 TISEFGELRR
+1138 TISDFTALRQVLR
-1148 EMRAGTKVPA
+1148 TSTAEEKVPA

>member
-1 MTEQFHLSRLQVI
+1 MPEQFHLSRLQVI
-14 NWGVFDGYHDIPFSP
+14 NWGVFDGYHSIPFTE

-61 NASGDNTA
+61 NASGDNSA

-92 GGTSRVMYL
+92 GGSSKVMYL
-101 RGDGTAWSAVAVTYS
+101 RGEGAAWSAVAVTYS
-116 SDSGRTVTGLVLKWL
+116 SNTGRAVTGLVLKWL
-131 TGESRNDSSSR
+131 TGESRSDSSSR
-142 FVLGDG
+142 FVLADG
-148 DLDIEEVCN
+148 DRDIEDICN

-165 TGVFKEDRGE
+165 SNVFKD
-175 RSDGGNHRGE
+175 D
-185 RSDGGHTGWRFT
+185 WRFS

-248 ESLARLP
+248 SSLTRLP
-255 EALKQIDPLVEA
+255 DALKQIDPLVDA
-267 RELLAVAQKKRKIL
+267 RELLAVAQRKRKIL

-286 IQQRYASESTDL
+286 IQQRYAAESSDL
-298 GIIDLVDLPMVRAYT
+298 GIIDLVDAPMVRAYT
-313 DQVRLA
+313 DHVRLA
-319 QCPAQIEQ
+319 QCPAQIES
-327 LDSTVDQLDNEYED
+327 LDTTIDQLGNEYED
-341 VTRSLNLA
+341 VTRQLNLA
-349 KAEAD
+349 KAEGD
-354 SLNAQISGSSASIGP
+354 SLNAQISGSSANLGP
-369 LQSQVTAAE
+369 LQSQVAGAE
-378 TEAEQVSRRRGAY
+378 AQAEEVSRRRAAY
-391 EDMLAAQQLDAPE
+391 ESALAAQGLDVPD
-404 TADDFWNLREE
+404 TADEFWNLREE
-415 LLAQATELLA
+415 LTSTATELLA
-425 KVERHREASTDAEY
+425 KLDRGREASTDAEY
-439 AQKAAR
+439 AQKSAR
-445 LTRDEAAKELKRVEH
+445 IARDDAAKELKRVEH

-469 LIMRDQICA
+469 ITMREHIAA

-483 AAALPYIAELM
+483 ARELPYIAELM
-494 DLRPD
+494 DLRPE
-499 QTRWRTA
+499 QSRWRVA

-518 MVPDQHWTKVLQFVN
+518 LVPDSHYGAVLRFVN
-533 ETNMRGRLQL
+533 QTNMGGRLQL
-543 HHVRAKLLG
+543 HHVRPSASG
-552 AEPVEPEPNT
+552 REAEPNT
-562 LAGKLFAVD
+562 LAGKLFVVD
-571 PSHPC
+571 PTHPC
-576 AAEAVDVVTAAGDHI
+576 AAEAADVIAAAGDHI
-591 CVDTPDVFAR
+591 CVDTPDVFSR

-614 SDRLAIKDDRRPL
+614 SERLAIKDDRRPL
-627 KQSEYLYQGDVSAK
+627 KHSEYIYQGDVGSK
-641 INALTVDLAAA
+641 IDALTVDLANA
-652 EETYQKARRVADD
+652 EEAYQAARRAADD
-665 IAAQRQQWRDRAAAC
+665 IAAERQQWRDRVSAC

-688 QWSQIDTETADGH
+688 QWNHIDTETADGH

-712 LADHPDIEALN
+712 LADNPDIEALS
-723 ARADECW
+723 ARAEECW
-730 SQIQKLMTRRG
+730 ENIQTLMTRRG
-741 AIQTRRDDLDS
+741 AIQTRRDDLDA
-752 RRTRLLEL
+752 RRTQLLEL
-760 AERLQPV
+760 QDRLAPA
-767 PDERSRE
+767 
-774 ERRPEERRFVSEP
+774 FVSEP
-787 LTELLDRYAGQ
+787 LTELLNRYAND
-798 VPVALELL
+798 VPVSLELL
-806 DPEPHRDALFTAIK
+806 NPEPHREAVFAAIRRD
-820 KEREQLRESRRR
+820 REQLRESRRR

-845 TSFPDAIPNDSDN
+845 TAFPDAIPNDSDV

-911 SDQIDRVNT
+911 SEQIERVNT

-940 NLTAVSELTEIVRAI
+940 SLTAVAELTDIVKAI

-983 LASAAPED
+983 LASTAPED

-1014 ATEELIRTHS
+1014 RTDELIRTHS

-1044 ALSFNLAAP
+1044 ALSFNLASP
-1053 GDAGTEEANRPVFAQ
+1053 ESTDNKPVFAQ

-1116 VMVSKTEATG
+1116 VMVSKKEATG
-1126 RNARPVATVVTR
+1126 RNARPVATVASK
-1138 TISEFGELRR
+1138 TISEFTTLRQ
-1148 EMRAGTKVPA
+1148 EMRATVSKERVPEP
-1158 GV
+1158 V

>member
-1 MTEQFHLSRLQVI
+1 MPEQFHLSRLQVI
-14 NWGVFDGYHDIPFSP
+14 NWGVFDGYHSIPFTE

-61 NASGDNTA
+61 NASGDHSA

-92 GGTSRVMYL
+92 GGASKVMYL
-101 RGDGTAWSAVAVTYS
+101 RGDGTAWSAVAVTYRS
-116 SDSGRTVTGLVLKWL
+116 NTGRCVTGLVLKWL
-131 TGESRNDSSSR
+131 TGESRSDSSSR
-142 FVLGDG
+142 FVLADG
-148 DLDIEEVCN
+148 DRDIEDVCN
-157 RWAAGRFD
+157 QWAAGRFD
-165 TGVFKEDRGE
+165 AGVFKND
-175 RSDGGNHRGE
+175 D
-185 RSDGGHTGWRFT
+185 WRFS

-248 ESLARLP
+248 GSLTRLP

-267 RELLAVAQKKRKIL
+267 RELLAVAQRKRKIL

-286 IQQRYASESTDL
+286 IQQRYGSESSDL
-298 GIIDLVDLPMVRAYT
+298 GIIDLVDQSMVRAYT
-313 DQVRLA
+313 DHVRLA
-319 QCPAQIEQ
+319 QCPAQIDS
-327 LDSTVDQLDNEYED
+327 LDATIDQLGNEYED
-341 VTRSLNLA
+341 VTRALNLA
-349 KAEAD
+349 KAEGD
-354 SLNAQISGSSASIGP
+354 SLNAQISGSSASLGP
-369 LQSQVTAAE
+369 LQSQVAAAE
-378 TEAEQVSRRRGAY
+378 AQAEEVSRRRAAY
-391 EDMLAAQQLDAPE
+391 EGLLNAQRLDVPD
-404 TADDFWNLREE
+404 TAEEFWNLREE
-415 LLAQATELLA
+415 LTNTATELLA
-425 KVERHREASTDAEY
+425 KLDRGREASTDAEY

-445 LTRDEAAKELKRVEH
+445 MARDDAAKELKRVEQ

-469 LIMRDQICA
+469 ITMRDHICA

-483 AAALPYIAELM
+483 STELPYIAELM

-499 QTRWRTA
+499 QSRWRVA

-518 MVPDQHWTKVLQFVN
+518 LVPDRHYPAVLRFVN
-533 ETNMRGRLQL
+533 ETNMGGRLQL
-543 HHVRAKLLG
+543 HHVRASASG
-552 AEPVEPEPNT
+552 RDAEPNT
-562 LAGKLFAVD
+562 LAGKLFVVD
-571 PSHPC
+571 PTHVC
-576 AAEAVDVVTAAGDHI
+576 AAEAADVIAAAGDHV
-591 CVDTPDVFAR
+591 CVDDPDLFPR

-627 KQSEYLYQGDVSAK
+627 RQSDYLYQGDVAAK
-641 INALTVDLAAA
+641 IDALTVELANA
-652 EETYQKARRVADD
+652 EEAYQQARRAADD
-665 IAAQRQQWRDRAAAC
+665 IAAERQQWRDRVAAG

-688 QWSQIDTETADGH
+688 QWNQLDTDTADGH
-701 ADRLREQYELL
+701 ADRLREQFELL
-712 LADHPDIEALN
+712 LADHPDLEALS
-723 ARADECW
+723 ARADQCW
-730 SQIQKLMTRRG
+730 DEIQNLMTRRG

-752 RRTRLLEL
+752 RRTRLLEVL
-760 AERLQPV
+760 DRLT
-767 PDERSRE
+767 
-774 ERRPEERRFVSEP
+774 PEFVSEP
-787 LTELLDRYAGQ
+787 LTELLNRYAND
-798 VPVALELL
+798 VPVALDLL
-806 DPEPHRDALFTAIK
+806 NPEPHRDALFNVIR

-845 TSFPDAIPNDSDN
+845 TAFPDAIPNDSDV

-897 LTLHRVAEQEARRI
+897 LTLHRVAEQETRRI
-911 SDQIDRVNT
+911 SEQIDRVNT

-940 NLTAVSELTEIVRAI
+940 SLTAVAELTEIVRAI
-955 SRRIAEVGLGD
+955 SRRIAEVSLGD

-983 LASAAPED
+983 LASGAPED
-991 KAWTRDALDVRN
+991 RAWTRDALDVRN

-1014 ATEELIRTHS
+1014 DSGDLIRTHS

-1044 ALSFNLAAP
+1044 ALSFNLANP
-1053 GDAGTEEANRPVFAQ
+1053 ESSDNKPVFAQ
-1068 LMLDEAFSKSDPQF
+1068 
-1082 AQQALQAF
+1082 
-1090 RKFGF
+1090 
-1095 QLVIVATVQN
+1095 
-1105 ATTIQPYIDSV
+1105 
-1116 VMVSKTEATG
+1116 
-1126 RNARPVATVVTR
+1126 
-1138 TISEFGELRR
+1138 
-1148 EMRAGTKVPA
+1148 
-1158 GV
+1158 

>member
-14 NWGVFDGYHDIPFSP
+14 NWGVFDGYHDIPFSE

-148 DLDIEEVCN
+148 DFDIEDVCN

-165 TGVFKEDRGE
+165 TGVFKD
-175 RSDGGNHRGE
+175 S
-185 RSDGGHTGWRFT
+185 GWRFT

-248 ESLARLP
+248 ESVTRLP

-313 DQVRLA
+313 DHVRVA

-327 LDSTVDQLDNEYED
+327 LDTTIDQLDNEYED

-378 TEAEQVSRRRGAY
+378 TEAEQISRRRGAY
-391 EDMLAAQQLDAPE
+391 EDMLAAQGLDIPE
-404 TADDFWNLREE
+404 TAEDFWNLRED
-415 LLAQATELLA
+415 LLAQTTELLA
-425 KVERHREASTDAEY
+425 KVERNREASTDAEY
-439 AQKAAR
+439 AQKSAR
-445 LTRDEAAKELKRVEH
+445 LVRDEAAKELRRVEH

-469 LIMRDQICA
+469 LTMREQICA
-478 AVGVD
+478 AVGVE
-483 AAALPYIAELM
+483 AADLPYVAELM

-518 MVPDQHWTKVLQFVN
+518 MVPDQHWTKVLAFVN

-543 HHVRAKLLG
+543 HHVRARLLG
-552 AEPVEPEPNT
+552 AEPVDPEPNT
-562 LAGKLFAVD
+562 LAGKLFPVD
-571 PSHPC
+571 PAHPC
-576 AAEAVDVVTAAGDHI
+576 AAEAVDVVSAAGDHV
-591 CVDTPDVFAR
+591 CVDTPEVFAR

-652 EETYQKARRVADD
+652 EEAYQKARRVADD

-741 AIQTRRDDLDS
+741 AIQTRRDALDD

-760 AERLQPV
+760 AERLQPA
-767 PDERSRE
+767 
-774 ERRPEERRFVSEP
+774 FVSEP
-787 LTELLDRYAGQ
+787 LTELLNRYAGQ
-798 VPVALELL
+798 LPVSLELL
-806 DPEPHRDALFTAIK
+806 DPEPHRDALFGAIK

-845 TSFPDAIPNDSDN
+845 TSFPDAVPNDSEN

-911 SDQIDRVNT
+911 SDQIARVNT

-940 NLTAVSELTEIVRAI
+940 TLTAVSELTEIVRAI

-983 LASAAPED
+983 LASTAPED

-1014 ATEELIRTHS
+1014 STEELIRTHS

-1044 ALSFNLAAP
+1044 ALSFNLASP
-1053 GDAGTEEANRPVFAQ
+1053 DSTDNRPVFAQ

-1126 RNARPVATVVTR
+1126 RNARPVATVATR
-1138 TISEFGELRR
+1138 TISEFGRLRKQ
-1148 EMRAGTKVPA
+1148 MRADAKVPA